1 MSGHTFI
8 LFDHIEFTI
17 EGPLHRVKIK
27 PRQEFQPES
36 QAHLSSLW
44 CFFVFFKLKRS
55 FIADFET

>member
-8 LFDHIEFTI
+8 QFDHIEFTI

-27 PRQEFQPES
+27 PRQEFQPEL

-44 CFFVFFKLKRS
+44 CFFVFFFNLKGAS
-55 FIADFET
+55 